1 MAVAGCGSSSHPNGT
16 EADPASA
23 VPASAPLYLGAT
35 VRPDESLSSAA
46 LAAGSELTGQR
57 DPYAKLLGAL
67 RTPGSSTPTSAA
79 VDAWLGPHAGLFLDS
94 LSGAEPLFSLV
105 EKVLSGKSQ
114 PTAPPFS
121 KGHLEGALVM
131 DTSDSSKARSFLS
144 EQAKRAGAHAGSYRG
159 VSYEVTSAGLALG
172 LVGRFAVIGSE
183 EGLRQVIGATQGEP
197 ALSSSGG
204 YRKLSAQAPSGA
216 LADLYVNPTA
226 ATAATSGTSSL
237 LGALGGERE
246 ANLSLIPAK
255 GSVTV
260 DVDTLAA
267 PGAPAG
273 LLAAEPQAAQALR
286 ELPGESWLAVGLGPL
301 RERIGA
307 DVAGLRGLGSLLGA
321 GESTPGTT
329 LSLGSV
335 LSGLITPLA
344 VMGSPS
350 PAAKA
355 AFASWMG
362 PAGIFAAGSS
372 VLELKAGV
380 VIAST
385 DAARSK
391 AAVGVLAVALRKAGD
406 SVAPTSVPGT
416 EAAVQAT
423 VPGLPLALEIA
434 AGRNGAGQPRFVLG
448 LGEEGVRAALTPSS
462 TLSSAASTSAATS
475 ALGEGISPSLEFD
488 APTLLALLESIG
500 LLESPGLS
508 EFVPYLKAAGTISGG
523 GRTLGGEVER
533 FKLVLSLHHG
543 QG

>member
-1 MAVAGCGSSSHPNGT
+1 MALAVAGCGSSSHPNGT

-35 VRPDESLSSAA
+35 VRPDESLRGAA
-46 LAAGSELTGQR
+46 LAAGSELTGQP
-57 DPYAKLLGAL
+57 DPYEKLLGTL

-121 KGHLEGALVM
+121 KGHLEGAIVM

-197 ALSSSGG
+197 ALASAGG
-204 YRKLSAQAPSGA
+204 YRKLAAQAPSGA
-216 LADLYVNPTA
+216 LAHLYVNPTA
-226 ATAATSGTSSL
+226 AAAGGASSL

-255 GSVTV
+255 GSVTL
-260 DVDTLAA
+260 DVDTLAT
-267 PGAPAG
+267 PGAAAG
-273 LLAAEPQAAQALR
+273 LLAAEPQAAQALG

-301 RERIGA
+301 QQRIGA
-307 DVAGLRGLGSLLGA
+307 DVAGLRGLGSLLSG

-329 LSLGSV
+329 LSLGAL

-380 VIAST
+380 VIDST

-391 AAVGVLAVALRKAGD
+391 AAVGALAAALRKAGD
-406 SVAPTSVPGT
+406 SVAPTRIPGT
-416 EAAVQAT
+416 EAAVQAS

-448 LGEEGVRAALTPSS
+448 LGEEGVRAALAPSS
-462 TLSSAASTSAATS
+462 TLSSAAATSAATS
-475 ALGEGISPSLEFD
+475 ALGEGITPSLEFD
-488 APTLLALLESIG
+488 APTLLSLLEGIG

-508 EFVPYLKAAGTISGG
+508 EFVPYLRALGTISGG